1 MSLSTI
7 YGNHHFVDRLSCGS
21 FDVPAGTVVDADVN
35 AAAAVQASKLQHQ
48 HVISYS
54 QATVADTITDES
66 RVLYICKGVGQI
78 IGVEVTSEVA
88 PDADTD
94 FVTIDV
100 NKVRAGVSAS
110 VLTADIIYNNT
121 NAKAGD
127 GGDANGNYGIVTGTI
142 DGAEDDTVDNDIIEI
157 DITHTD
163 NGGTNASGICVNIV
177 IREAA

>member
-1 MSLSTI
+1 MARVTFPDNVHIEGLLTCVSIDIPESTI
-7 YGNHHFVDRLSCGS
+7 GNSDI
-21 FDVPAGTVVDADVN
+21 AAN
-35 AAAAVQASKLQHQ
+35 AAIATTKVQHL
-48 HVISYS
+48 HVITYN

-66 RVLYICKGVGQI
+66 RVLFICKGVGEI
-78 IGVEVTSEVA
+78 KSVEVTSEVV

-100 NKVRAGVSAS
+100 NKVRTGVSAT
-110 VLTADIIYNNT
+110 VLTGDIVYNNT

-127 GGDANGNYGIVTGTI
+127 GGDVDGNYGIVVGVI
-142 DGAEDDTVDNDIIEI
+142 DAAEKVTADNDVIEI

-177 IREAA
+177 IEEAA